1 MASTTFSDLIDQNVE
16 VRVHAP
22 RDFKFKKSIL
32 SFHTPFQLHEDL
44 AEILK
49 STSVYKNVFHLNME
63 NDTTEE
69 QASVAFNERV
79 KQLNAVMQAFSS
91 KEFILYVARY
101 LSDASDNVADVIRQE
116 DGSLLP
122 PYMYKSFI
130 ADGITSYL
138 SNKGLNSTCNVSR
151 GTLTVF
157 GNIQVNSG
165 ITENSELAV
174 GLFNFL
180 GLFSPDRSLR
190 LYEEQYYKNPRG
202 SYKTG
207 SWLNATGDQIFEI
220 GFRIQLLHST
230 VTFIRKTAKH
240 INIDIDSDATLQA
253 LYKGA
258 EDRLEQ
264 EIERLE
270 SLTLAKAITED
281 NVLDLNIIKNS
292 PAFQEIELIGLGKEA
307 EKAFYENEAA
317 LVILE
322 HIKELIGADSVITF
336 SPYDVEREYAKHS
349 GNPHEAYAEHIA
361 LPCGKVRQAMLKF
374 KSELENTTSLVSL
387 FFDKASMR
395 VNVSGDADVDPDTES
410 LYNQREFLDICTGGA
425 YPLVS
430 SEMIVRFVFRK

>member
-1 MASTTFSDLIDQNVE
+1 MASITFSDLIDQNVE

-22 RDFKFKKSIL
+22 KDFKLKKSIL
-32 SFHTPFQLHEDL
+32 SFTTPFQLDENL

-49 STSVYKNVFHLNME
+49 NTSVYKRVFHLNME
-63 NDTTEE
+63 ADTTEE
-69 QASVAFNERV
+69 QASIAFNERV
-79 KQLNAVMQAFSS
+79 EQLNTVMQAFST
-91 KEFILYVARY
+91 KDFILYVARY
-101 LSDASDNVADVIRQE
+101 LSDVSDNVADFIRQE

-130 ADGITSYL
+130 ADGLKAFLAT
-138 SNKGLNSTCNVSR
+138 KGLESTCNVSR

-157 GNIQVNSG
+157 GNVQVNSG
-165 ITENSELAV
+165 ITENSELSV

-180 GLFSPDRSLR
+180 GLFSPERSLR

-207 SWLNATGDQIFEI
+207 SWLNATGDKVFEV
-220 GFRIQLLHST
+220 GFRIQLLHSA

-240 INIDIDSDATLQA
+240 INVDIESDATLQA
-253 LYKGA
+253 LFKGA

-264 EIERLE
+264 EIEKLD
-270 SLTLAKAITED
+270 SLTQAKVLTEEQ
-281 NVLDLNIIKNS
+281 VLNLDIIKDS

-307 EKAFYENEAA
+307 EKAFYESEAA

-322 HIKELIGADSVITF
+322 RIKDHIGADSVITF
-336 SPYDVEREYAKHS
+336 SPYDVERDYAKHG
-349 GNPHEAYAEHIA
+349 GNPHDAYAEHIV
-361 LPCGKVRQAMLKF
+361 LPSGKVRQAMLKF
-374 KSELENTTSLVSL
+374 KSELENAKSLLSL
-387 FFDKASMR
+387 CFDKGSMR

-410 LYNQREFLDICTGGA
+410 VYNEREFLDICTGGA
-425 YPLVS
+425 YPLVD